1 MLKFTIETLEKSE
14 IRSELIKTPGR
25 RHGHHSSVFIVNYE
39 HISHLFLVF
48 LLLTLKVNA
57 SWEEDPEGSKYT

>member
-1 MLKFTIETLEKSE
+1 MDIILVYLLLTMNIFHT
-14 IRSELIKTPGR
+14 
-25 RHGHHSSVFIVNYE
+25 F
-39 HISHLFLVF
+39 FLVF